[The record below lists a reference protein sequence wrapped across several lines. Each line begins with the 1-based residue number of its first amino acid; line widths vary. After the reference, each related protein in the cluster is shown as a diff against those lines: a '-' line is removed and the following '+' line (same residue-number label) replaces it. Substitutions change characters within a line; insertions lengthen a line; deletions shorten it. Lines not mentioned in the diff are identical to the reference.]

1 MKAFTALLFLA
12 AFSFLAQAKPKS
24 LRPLNI
30 AVPAVPQNTTEE
42 WHPNM
47 AARIPG
53 PKYFPVFKNDTKSEP
68 DHRIT
73 NGEPAK
79 RGQFP
84 WQVAIISDLSYFCGG
99 SLISDTWVLTAA
111 HCTYN
116 RTKFVV
122 ILGIVSLTEPESQIV
137 VQETVNNIVHSG
149 YNDTNANNDIALIR
163 LPVPVDFSLY
173 ISSVRLPSRSQLTT
187 DFVGQTVR
195 ISGWGRVS
203 DLIQDLSNTLQ
214 YADMP
219 VIANSQCIETFHELI
234 TSTKICV
241 STDDKRSPCNGDSG
255 GPLVIQ
261 EDDGRYT
268 EIGIAS
274 FVHVYGCES
283 RFPAVFTRVTGFLD
297 WIEKNTGIVIV

>member
-1 MKAFTALLFLA
+1 
-12 AFSFLAQAKPKS
+12 
-24 LRPLNI
+24 
-30 AVPAVPQNTTEE
+30 
-42 WHPNM
+42 M

-84 WQVAIISDLSYFCGG
+84 WQVAIIIDLNSFCGG

-111 HCTYN
+111 HCTN
-116 RTKFVV
+116 NSSIF
-122 ILGIVSLTEPESQIV
+122 IVSLGTVQLSDPDSGSV
-137 VQETVNNIVHSG
+137 VQVALNSIVHSE
-149 YNDTNANNDIALIR
+149 YNNITLNNDIALIR

-195 ISGWGRVS
+195 ISGWGRMS
-203 DLIQDLSNTLQ
+203 DLSTGRPDTLQ
-214 YADMP
+214 YANMS
-219 VIANSQCIETFHELI
+219 VIANRECFDIYPSYV
-234 TSTKICV
+234 TSTMICV
-241 STDDKRSPCNGDSG
+241 STADKRSPCKGDG
-255 GPLVIQ
+255 GGALVIQ

-274 FVHVYGCES
+274 FVHKSGCEMG
-283 RFPAVFTRVTGFLD
+283 FPAGFTRVTNFLD

>member
-12 AFSFLAQAKPKS
+12 AFSFLAQAKPEG

-42 WHPNM
+42 WRPNM

-53 PKYFPVFKNDTKSEP
+53 PKHFPVFKNDTKSEP
-68 DHRIT
+68 DNRII
-73 NGEPAK
+73 NGIPAK

-84 WQVAIISDLSYFCGG
+84 WQVAIISDDNYFCGG

-111 HCTYN
+111 HCTDN
-116 RTKFVV
+116 RTSFVV
-122 ILGIVSLTEPESQIV
+122 YLG
-137 VQETVNNIVHSG
+137 TVHLIDRDSGSVTQVTSKSIVHSE
-149 YNDTNANNDIALIR
+149 YNNTSFSNDIALIQ
-163 LPVPVDFSLY
+163 LPEPVDFSLY
-173 ISSVRLPSRSQLTT
+173 ISPVRLPSRSQLTT

-203 DLIQDLSNTLQ
+203 DLSTNLPDTLQ
-214 YADMP
+214 YADMS
-219 VIANSQCIETFHELI
+219 VISNLQCLDTFASYI
-234 TSTKICV
+234 TGTKICV
-241 STDDKRSPCNGDSG
+241 STADKRSPCKGDSG

-268 EIGIAS
+268 EIGIVSFGHAS
-274 FVHVYGCES
+274 GCQMG
-283 RFPAVFTRVTGFLD
+283 FPVVFTRVTSFLD